1 MFPSFKSIVFQFLA
15 DWGILIRF
23 EWTYKVSLYIEF
35 LIHLQDIRY
44 MLVYNV
50 EYNIRGLL
58 RKLLYRI
65 YASNTGNIHV
75 HKYNARLSE

>member
-23 EWTYKVSLYIEF
+23 EWTYKSLYRVSYS
-35 LIHLQDIRY
+35 LTRY
-44 MLVYNV
+44 K
-50 EYNIRGLL
+50 GLL
-58 RKLLYRI
+58 RKLLYTM

-75 HKYNARLSE
+75 HKYNVRLSE